1 MKYSVSLKNTVLKK
15 QINKLK
21 EEKQTSENNN
31 KEIKENHSPNF
42 EINRLITPKHMSF
55 DRIIPNTT
63 KNIDKKQKY
72 FNFDTKKKSSHL
84 LYNPNKEENFQMANL
99 EKVKISH
106 KSFGIISAYSAI
118 TTEGFVRY

>member
-15 QINKLK
+15 QISKIK
-21 EEKQTSENNN
+21 DEKQTNEYNN
-31 KEIKENHSPNF
+31 KDLKENHSPNF
-42 EINRLITPKHMSF
+42 EINRIITPKHISF

-72 FNFDTKKKSSHL
+72 FNFDTKKKSSHIV
-84 LYNPNKEENFQMANL
+84 YNTNKAEVFEMANL

-118 TTEGFVRY
+118 TTEGFVR